1 MTGRKTG
8 VKAGHAREECLKGLT
23 GIDATFLY
31 METPETP
38 MHVAG
43 LTMYEPP
50 ADLQGSFFDHFKAF
64 FLERM
69 HLAPIFEKKLAKRV
83 LELDHPGWVDAGE
96 LDFDYHLKAATLP
109 KPGSWPQLEQLVG
122 ELHSEPL
129 DRSKPLW
136 QFTVIDG
143 LEGGKVAIY
152 AKMHHAAVD
161 GGGGMAIAGA
171 LYDMGPV
178 PRKVK
183 PPPPKKPVRVP
194 SIEERAIL
202 GINDFIQGLARQ
214 HLKAIEAV
222 PQVLTTLT
230 DLIAPPKGGQSGDMK
245 PGIPGIPDVLAPKTP
260 FNVTIT
266 RERAFAARELSLA
279 DAKFIAKATGTKI
292 NDVVMAV
299 CAGALRPY
307 LGDRKKLPKKPLIA
321 FVPISLR
328 APGDAESSN
337 QVFGMLCPI
346 ATQIADPIERLLSIK
361 KTTSDSKMLAGTVKD
376 VSPKDFS
383 LLGAPVLIPGLAQL
397 YGRSGL
403 ADVMP
408 TTTNLTIS
416 NVPGPPIPVF
426 SAGAKVLAMYP
437 VSIPVH
443 GVALNIT
450 VQSYL
455 DKLDFGVTADRKA
468 VPDIDRLGD
477 LLAASMAELK
487 SAVEKT
493 AAATKP

>member
-1 MTGRKTG
+1 
-8 VKAGHAREECLKGLT
+8 VKPLT

-43 LTMYEPP
+43 LTVYQPP
-50 ADLQGSFFDHFKAF
+50 ADLEGSFFDHFKAF
-64 FLERM
+64 FLERI
-69 HLAPIFEKKLAKRV
+69 HLAPIFEKKLARRV
-83 LELDHPGWVDAGE
+83 LELDHPGWVDAE
-96 LDFDYHLKAATLP
+96 DLDFDYHLKRVTLP
-109 KPGSWPQLEQLVG
+109 PPGDFRQLEELVG
-122 ELHSEPL
+122 QWHSVPL
-129 DRSKPLW
+129 DRTQPLW
-136 QFTVIDG
+136 QFTIVDG
-143 LEGGKVAIY
+143 LADGNVAIY

-161 GGGGMAIAGA
+161 GGAGMAIAGA

-183 PPPPKKPVRVP
+183 PPPPKTPMRKPTTG
-194 SIEERAIL
+194 ERAIL
-202 GINDFIQGLARQ
+202 GINDVIQSMARQ
-214 HLKAIEAV
+214 HIKAMEAV
-222 PQVLTTLT
+222 PQILGTLT
-230 DLIAPPKGGQSGDMK
+230 DLLAPPKPGEKGASAGSGMT
-245 PGIPGIPDVLAPKTP
+245 PGIPGVPDVLAPKTP

-266 RERAFAARELSLA
+266 SQRSFAARELSLT

-307 LGDRKKLPKKPLIA
+307 LQAKKKLPKKPLIA

-328 APGDAESSN
+328 APGDAETTN

-346 ATQIADPIERLLSIK
+346 ATQIEDPIERLKCIK
-361 KTTSDSKMLAGTVKD
+361 KTASDSKTLAGTVKD
-376 VSPKDFS
+376 VSPKDFT
-383 LLGAPVLIPGLAQL
+383 LLGAPVLLPGLAQL

-403 ADVMP
+403 ADLMP
-408 TTTNLTIS
+408 STTNLTIS

-426 SAGAKVLAMYP
+426 CAGAKVLAMYP

-455 DKLDFGVTADRKA
+455 DRLDFGITADRKA
-468 VPDIDRLGD
+468 VPDADHLAD
-477 LLAASMAELK
+477 LLLQSIADLK
-487 SAVEKT
+487 
-493 AAATKP
+493 AAAEKLPAPAKA